1 MAVRRKTYAFR
12 KNAIVEVEEFHDGN
26 YGKPGV
32 RRKQRN
38 SPTRED
44 KLRANA
50 REKAKRCRHRLL
62 EYFTPG
68 DVIATWT
75 YRQDERPE
83 DMAAALKDFQ
93 KAIRKVK
100 AEYKRNGR
108 ELFWIRNLEKGTKG
122 AWHIHVVINETGDVA
137 AILQRAWDKGGVYVE
152 TLKQNKLYDPTFRL
166 MAEYMCKD
174 ENTKEKK
181 QDGTEVKP
189 RVKESSYSHS
199 RNMPLPDPEKKYL
212 KRWKEEVKPQ
222 KGYYIADY
230 YEGIN
235 PKTGYKYRRYTLI
248 SLERRREDDGDRHL
262 HRAKRKRSTRKKP

>member
-50 REKAKRCRHRLL
+50 REKAKRCRHRIL

-100 AEYKRNGR
+100 AEYKRQGR
-108 ELFWIRNLEKGTKG
+108 ELFWIRNIEQGTRG
-122 AWHIHVVINETGDVA
+122 AWHIHIIVNEIGNTMS
-137 AILQRAWDKGGVYVE
+137 ILQNAWTHGGTWADRIGKCSRYCPDFSQLADYL
-152 TLKQNKLYDPTFRL
+152 T
-166 MAEYMCKD
+166 KD
-174 ENTKEKK
+174 EHSREKRK
-181 QDGTEVKP
+181 DGSMAKP
-189 RVKESSYSHS
+189 RLQQASYSTS
-199 RNMPLPDPEKKYL
+199 RNMPLRQPKVDRL
-212 KRWKEEVKPQ
+212 IRWKPEVKPK
-222 KGYYIADY
+222 KGYRILQIFT
-230 YEGIN
+230 GVN
-235 PKTGYKYRRYTLI
+235 PMTGFMYRRYSMI
-248 SLERRREDDGDRHL
+248 REGEDDGRYPDL
-262 HRAKRKRSTRKKP
+262 D